1 MDVGIRE
8 LKARLS
14 HYVRVAREGER
25 ILITDR
31 GRPVAVLSPPPIEE
45 VDDLPDALRRLLAD
59 GRVSAPTRPLS
70 FSPLPPAVAT
80 RSVAQILAD
89 DRAEA

>member
-1 MDVGIRE
+1 MGAGIMNVGIRE

-45 VDDLPDALRRLLAD
+45 IDDLPDALRRSLRTIGPRLD
-59 GRVSAPTRPLS
+59 QFLPLS
-70 FSPLPPAVAT
+70 IT
-80 RSVAQILAD
+80 QR
-89 DRAEA
+89 

>member
-45 VDDLPDALRRLLAD
+45 VDDLPDALR
-59 GRVSAPTRPLS
+59 
-70 FSPLPPAVAT
+70 
-80 RSVAQILAD
+80 
-89 DRAEA
+89 